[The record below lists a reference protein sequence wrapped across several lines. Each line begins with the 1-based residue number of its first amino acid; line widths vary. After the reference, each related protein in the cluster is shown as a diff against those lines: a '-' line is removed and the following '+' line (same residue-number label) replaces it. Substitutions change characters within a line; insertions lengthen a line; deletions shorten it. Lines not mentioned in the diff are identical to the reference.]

1 MPAVL
6 TRPQQ
11 PSHFAPLPKGREL
24 RLDPADHLVWAR
36 AIARGVRADCGFHA
50 GSEEEKEIEG
60 CALVTL
66 TQLVA
71 RFDESRLPP
80 GGDLGGAF
88 RGFASRWLR
97 SECRREAERLRNGG
111 LYRTSSCATVRVE
124 PLPVSADG
132 FDEVTDPA
140 SLEEYDDAP
149 PPRVKRRWSTRTGEE
164 IGDPKPPALSYAPGR
179 PLAPLSRGLLK
190 LLTELD
196 ARGGAD

>member
-6 TRPQQ
+6 ARSQQ
-11 PSHFAPLPKGREL
+11 PALFGPPPGLREL
-24 RLDPADHLVWAR
+24 RLDAADHLVWAR

-50 GSEEEKEIEG
+50 GSEEEREIEG

-66 TQLVA
+66 TQLIA

-111 LYRTSSCATVRVE
+111 LYRTSSRAAVRVE

-164 IGDPKPPALSYAPGR
+164 VPDPKPPALSYAPGR
-179 PLAPLSRGLLK
+179 PLVAPSRGLLK
-190 LLTELD
+190 LLAELEMR
-196 ARGGAD
+196 AAAG